1 MPSPSPSTP
10 CPTCGYAVTG
20 KRCPECGK
28 LLRASIVRAEGL
40 RDRRLISSAFLTVVP
55 ACVCALLIF
64 LPFYAG
70 GFGLHALAG
79 PYRGSTLNLWLLAI
93 LGTFALYA
101 VALLF
106 LCIRIASSLF
116 APHEQP
122 TAGGIIIAMTMYI
135 VILLFTGAAAAFFT
149 LGPQLAG

>member
-1 MPSPSPSTP
+1 MTTP
-10 CPTCGYAVTG
+10 APTSSCPTCGYAVTG

-28 LLRASIVRAEGL
+28 LLRASIARAEGL
-40 RDRRLISSAFLTVVP
+40 RDRRLIFSAFLTVVP
-55 ACVCALLIF
+55 ACICALLIF
-64 LPFYAG
+64 LPFYAE

-79 PYRGSTLNLWLLAI
+79 PFRGSALNLWLLAI

-106 LCIRIASSLF
+106 LCIRIASSLH

-122 TAGGIIIAMTMYI
+122 SAGGIIIAMTMYI

-149 LGPQLAG
+149 LAPSLAG